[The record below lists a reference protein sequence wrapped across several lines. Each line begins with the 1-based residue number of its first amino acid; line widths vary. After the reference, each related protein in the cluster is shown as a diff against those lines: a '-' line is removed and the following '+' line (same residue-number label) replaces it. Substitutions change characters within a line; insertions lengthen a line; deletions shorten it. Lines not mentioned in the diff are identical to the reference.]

1 MIRGVCLE
9 IRHIAPTVNA
19 FYCTAWLRSQLAAL
33 TLGKGVVGLQV
44 RPEGE
49 GQQKGP
55 QQAYRQQGSA
65 FFVHGQPSLKPKIQE
80 GIEGAVH
87 QIRRTNRQQQYQR
100 HRFRNGQH
108 GAAGR
113 GVPKALHRL
122 GGQGGGPQQ
131 GDDQYDGVAAE
142 VVKALHPGGGQAA
155 ETKEGGDLLPGGG
168 EVGGMEEHE
177 AHRQQG
183 EHIQVL

>member
-1 MIRGVCLE
+1 MKEPSTRYAVQS
-9 IRHIAPTVNA
+9 ASSSTSA
-19 FYCTAWLRSQLAAL
+19 T
-33 TLGKGVVGLQV
+33 
-44 RPEGE
+44 
-49 GQQKGP
+49 
-55 QQAYRQQGSA
+55 GSA
-65 FFVHGQPSLKPKIQE
+65 TDSTALPAEVS
-80 GIEGAVH
+80 
-87 QIRRTNRQQQYQR
+87 R
-100 HRFRNGQH
+100 
-108 GAAGR
+108 
-113 GVPKALHRL
+113 KALHRL

-155 ETKEGGDLLPGGG
+155 ETKEGGDPLPGGG